1 MEYKQPKGK
10 MDMSSLKT
18 VNKLQYQ
25 LPSNLNVV
33 ERRQNKVS
41 FADQN
46 SYSSASGNELVVRLT
61 ASTDY
66 VYGKNSYLTFDIQT
80 TEDGVGTDGELGF
93 LKHTAMSLFSRV
105 LFEDRS
111 GAELERNDKLNSYC
125 AQVKPWHFPATYKDT
140 VCAMAGQFEGSTR
153 MASAASGIPTAA
165 DVFIKNGIVAE
176 YDTVA
181 SKLTVC
187 IPLSHFLGVFDRETL
202 IPSMLVS
209 GALIRLQLETPGVAL
224 QQIGTVQDGAIS
236 YAITNARVVL
246 DSMSLAPVVQKNLME
261 QSQASGGLDF
271 TYETAYYQS
280 GNPGTNA
287 NFNLQIN
294 KAVSRC
300 QRLYW
305 SSHAQITTADTTKDS
320 LGTALANVAQLDY
333 RLGDLYFPQR
343 VITVVGTAA
352 TVKNGAELYQN
363 SLQSVGKMRTS
374 SDPPSITKRDFLTSG
389 VALIGDA
396 TNNNSGRCVHVQSF
410 EQSSALEYS
419 GLAINNSRT
428 LEARINYGASTATAQ
443 VIDAWICYVKLAKV
457 NQLRSILKE

>member
-1 MEYKQPKGK
+1 MDYKQPKGK

-46 SYSSASGNELVVRLT
+46 SYSSTSGNEVVIRLT

-66 VYGKNSYLTFDIQT
+66 VYGKNSFLVFDVKAT
-80 TEDGVGTDGELGF
+80 DDGGTAADPAF
-93 LKHTAMSLFSRV
+93 IKHTATSLFSRV

-125 AQVKPWHFPATYKDT
+125 AQVKPWHHPAGYKDT
-140 VCAMAGQFEGSTR
+140 VCAMAGQWEGGTPW
-153 MASAASGIPTAA
+153 SAAAIPTEPL
-165 DVFIKNGIVAE
+165 VYMKNGVADD
-176 YDTVA
+176 YDVRT

-187 IPLSHFLGVFDRETL
+187 IPMSHILGSFDKETL
-202 IPSMLVS
+202 IPSMLIS
-209 GALIRLQLETPGVAL
+209 GALLRLQLESAGVAF
-224 QQIGTVQDGAIS
+224 QQITTAPTGVLS

-287 NFNLQIN
+287 SFNLQIN

-305 SSHAQITTADTTKDS
+305 SSHAQATTADTTKDS
-320 LGTALANVAQLDY
+320 LGTAQANVQQLDY

-343 VITVVGTAA
+343 VISCVGDTKK
-352 TVKNGAELYQN
+352 TGAELYQN

-374 SDPPSITKRDFLTSG
+374 TDPPSITKHEFLASG
-389 VALIGDA
+389 VALNAVAG
-396 TNNNSGRCVHVQSF
+396 NNDNSGRCVHVQSF

-428 LEARINYGASTATAQ
+428 LEARINYGSAQATAQ
-443 VIDAWICYVKLAKV
+443 VIDAWITYVKLAKC
-457 NQLRSILKE
+457 NQLRAILKE

>member
-1 MEYKQPKGK
+1 MDAKQAPKGK

-18 VNKLQYQ
+18 VNKLKYQ

-33 ERRQNKVS
+33 ERRQLKVS

-46 SYSSASGNELVVRLT
+46 AYSSQTGNEVVIRLT

-66 VYGKNSYLTFDIQT
+66 VYGKSSYLTFDIQT
-80 TEDGVGTDGELGF
+80 ADAGATGVLGF
-93 LKHTAMSLFSRV
+93 IKNTAMSLFSRV

-125 AQVKPWHFPATYKDT
+125 AQVKPWHAPAGYKDT
-140 VCAMAGQFEGSTR
+140 VCAAAGQWEGSTLLGDL
-153 MASAASGIPTAA
+153 ATGVPAGVYTKNGVAA
-165 DVFIKNGIVAE
+165 D

-181 SKLTVC
+181 SKVTVC

-209 GALIRLQLETPGVAL
+209 GSLIRLQLESPGVAL
-224 QQIGTVQDGAIS
+224 EQVGAAATGALS
-236 YAITNARVVL
+236 YSITNPRVIL

-280 GNPGTNA
+280 GNPGTST

-305 SSHAQITTADTTKDS
+305 SSHYQNALTDSTVDS
-320 LGTALANVAQLDY
+320 LGTGRMNCTQLDY
-333 RLGDLYFPQR
+333 RIGDLYFPQR
-343 VITVVGTAA
+343 VITVPDTTSFA
-352 TVKNGAELYQN
+352 TIAKTGGEMYMN
-363 SLQSVGKMRTS
+363 SLYSVGKVRTS
-374 SDPPSITKRDFLTSG
+374 YDPPSVTKYEFLRSG
-389 VALIGDA
+389 EEGDA
-396 TNNNSGRCVHVQSF
+396 DASSGRAVHVQSF

-428 LEARINYGASTATAQ
+428 LEARINFQTPASAQ
-443 VIDAWICYVKLAKV
+443 VIDAWITYVKLAKC
-457 NQLRSILKE
+457 NQIRSIVKE